1 MSAKPWVYIAS
12 PYTHGDPAINVR
24 SQMEA
29 FDELLTMGAV
39 PIAPLHSH
47 FQHLFRP
54 RPYRHWIELD
64 IEIIQRCDACLRID
78 AVYRSPS
85 GWDYRQGESAGA
97 DAEVAEFQRLGKPV
111 FLNTLGV
118 SRWMHE
124 RREAPA

>member
-1 MSAKPWVYIAS
+1 MTGKPWVYIAS

-24 SQMEA
+24 AQ
-29 FDELLTMGAV
+29 MGAV

-64 IEIIQRCDACLRID
+64 LEIMQRCDACLRI
-78 AVYRSPS
+78 
-85 GWDYRQGESAGA
+85 

-111 FLNTLGV
+111 
-118 SRWMHE
+118 SRWMHQ